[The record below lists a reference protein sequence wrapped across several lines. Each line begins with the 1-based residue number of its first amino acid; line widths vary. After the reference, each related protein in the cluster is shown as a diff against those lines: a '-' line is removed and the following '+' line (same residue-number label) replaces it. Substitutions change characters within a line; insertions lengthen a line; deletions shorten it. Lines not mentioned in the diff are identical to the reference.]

1 MGPAPFEMPPPA
13 AGAAVP
19 PEVAETEGGDTFA
32 RRSLAIVTENRTLG
46 SLGWLTVQVPGWPG
60 ARPGQ
65 FVLLQALE
73 SVCFLGRPLSVSQQE
88 GETLSFLIAP
98 VGAGTRELCGLRAG
112 DLLWVTGPL
121 GNGFDL
127 QALTAGPGRTVLVGG
142 GVGAAPFP
150 LLLSGLAAKFATEPR
165 ASEAHQR
172 EVVVLLGF
180 RDAGQAAGAGPVA
193 AAATALEELGV
204 SCPGE
209 VATEDGSIGRPERV
223 TDTLWRQI
231 LPGDKLAVCG
241 PWPMTQAVARVCA
254 AIPDVRVWF
263 SLEAGMACGVGSCHG
278 CVVPL
283 VGGDKARVCREGP
296 VFSAEALFDRGTLSV
311 GQRKEEA

>member
-1 MGPAPFEMPPPA
+1 MPPA
-13 AGAAVP
+13 AGGAL
-19 PEVAETEGGDTFA
+19 GGAFA
-32 RRSLAIVTENRTLG
+32 RRTLAIVTGNQPAG
-46 SLGWLTVQVPGWPG
+46 SLGWLTVQAPGWPG

-73 SVCFLGRPLSVSQQE
+73 SACFLGRPLSVSQQD
-88 GETLSFLIAP
+88 GETISFLIAP
-98 VGAGTRELCGLRAG
+98 IGPGTRELCGLRAG
-112 DLLWVTGPL
+112 DLLWVLGPL

-127 QALTAGPGRTVLVGG
+127 DALTAGPGRTVLVGG

-150 LLLSGLAAKFATEPR
+150 LLLSGLAARFA
-165 ASEAHQR
+165 ADSEALSEHPR
-172 EVVVLLGF
+172 EVLVLLGF
-180 RDAGQAAGAGPVA
+180 RDAAQASAAGAVA

-209 VATEDGSIGRPERV
+209 VATEDGSVGRPERV
-223 TDTLWRQI
+223 TETLWRQI

-241 PWPMTQAVARVCA
+241 PWPMTEGVARVCA
-254 AIPDVRVWF
+254 SIPDVHAWF

-283 VGGDKARVCREGP
+283 ANGTQSRVCREGP
-296 VFSAEALFDRGTLSV
+296 VFSAEALFDRGLLAS